1 MRRWANGLT
10 VERQAPQANAYD
22 PPATTTYGPYPAV
35 VTPADERTVYYSELR
50 GQRVTHVAVLDA
62 GANIQTGDR
71 ATVAGTSYLVR
82 EVREAGRRM
91 TVMLE
96 VRQ

>member
-1 MRRWANGLT
+1 MRRWSQNLT
-10 VERQAPQANAYD
+10 VERSEPQANAYD
-22 PPATTTYGPYPAV
+22 PPAVSQYGPYPAV
-35 VTPADERTVYYSELR
+35 VTPADERTIYYSDLR
-50 GQRVTHVAVLDA
+50 GQRVTHVAVMDA
-62 GANIQTGDR
+62 GANIQAGDR
-71 ATVAGTSYLVR
+71 ATVDGTSYLVR